1 MTKLATKI
9 INLREVKGLSQS
21 CLAQRVP
28 IQKSYLSRIEKGI
41 CYNIGRKKLR
51 GLSNALDISIDYLED
66 DQMDENN
73 RSWVKVATD
82 ESLTLFLRKVTLSE
96 KERIRLHRIS
106 FTESAPRS
114 LDEWQRL
121 WNNLTLYNRPTR
133 LKPTRPNTRMR
144 KNADTKED

>member
-41 CYNIGRKKLR
+41 CYNIGRKILR

-82 ESLTLFLRKVTLSE
+82 ESLTLFLRKVPLSE

-106 FTESAPRS
+106 FTENAPRS
-114 LDEWQRL
+114 LEEWQRL
-121 WNNLTLYNRPTR
+121 WNNLTIYNRPTR